1 MRLFVASLLFISLF
15 FSNCFSSNDKRV
27 AKPVDTLATLKKAI
41 QDTLATNE
49 CVFDTSTYK
58 FTTEKLKKYDKNIA
72 FIWDGKNYQAIVK
85 FPGNDTLWLHIGGC
99 VDYSYTAI
107 YSIDS
112 SRYSDTAYL
121 FKKAGWIAK
130 NFLGG
135 GFDSKYAECLA
146 KNLYTRR
153 TDNADSNSRVY
164 EIIDMD
170 TSVTNKIY
178 EPIIFE
184 LKGARAVITI
194 GGYEN

>member
-1 MRLFVASLLFISLF
+1 MPSV
-15 FSNCFSSNDKRV
+15 K
-27 AKPVDTLATLKKAI
+27 KPV
-41 QDTLATNE
+41 QDTPATNE
-49 CVFDTSTYK
+49 CVFDTSAYK
-58 FTTEKLKKYDKNIA
+58 FTTEKLKKYDKDIS

-99 VDYSYTAI
+99 VDFSYTAI
-107 YSIDS
+107 YSTDS
-112 SRYSDTAYL
+112 SRYSDSAYL
-121 FKKAGWIAK
+121 LKKAGWLAK

-153 TDNADSNSRVY
+153 TDDADSNSRAY
-164 EIIDMD
+164 NIINED

-178 EPIIFE
+178 EPFSFE
-184 LKGARAVITI
+184 LRGARAVITI